1 MPLSPGRMGITEA
14 WAFVGGKQRD
24 AGGKSMGKALRASCP
39 VAGVRGHRLVR
50 CELGEGDM
58 FW

>member
-1 MPLSPGRMGITEA
+1 MGFFGE
-14 WAFVGGKQRD
+14 GNRD
-24 AGGKSMGKALRASCP
+24 AGGKGMGKALRASCP
-39 VAGVRGHRLVR
+39 MAGVRGHRLVG